1 MKHKD
6 YSNAFGGLYYLSG
19 RDSVKPLT
27 REDCKK
33 AYEVYSQ
40 LPIHDC
46 EMVSFSLKGNT
57 ENIVKVGLLLTSQGS
72 IADGV
77 GVMYIGLR
85 PVKMGNKWY
94 LTFLDNDNLR
104 IKELTNEK

>member
-1 MKHKD
+1 
-6 YSNAFGGLYYLSG
+6 
-19 RDSVKPLT
+19 
-27 REDCKK
+27 
-33 AYEVYSQ
+33 
-40 LPIHDC
+40 
-46 EMVSFSLKGNT
+46 MVSFSLKGNT